1 MPAVLTTKKGFILN
15 NELQTQLASIL
26 ASIQSA
32 TAATSD
38 FAMAQLPDIARQYVL
53 YSRVE
58 SLWNTVVILAFAG
71 SLFYLSRWAYK
82 NPWNI
87 SVYVF
92 DRDKKRSDSNVFLI
106 VMPASVGG
114 LILLVRLL
122 TFPWML
128 WFAPKVWLLAELAR
142 MVGAK

>member
-1 MPAVLTTKKGFILN
+1 LN

-32 TAATSD
+32 MAASAD
-38 FAMAQLPDIARQYVL
+38 FAMAQLPDIAQQYVL
-53 YSRVE
+53 YGRVR
-58 SLWNTVVILAFAG
+58 SLWVTAVLLAFSAA
-71 SLFYLSRWAYK
+71 LLYLSWWAYK
-82 NPWNI
+82 NPWNT
-87 SVYVF
+87 STWEF
-92 DRDKKRSDSNVFLI
+92 ERDRKRSDSNVLLI
-106 VMPASVGG
+106 ALPAAVGG

-122 TFPWML
+122 TFQWML